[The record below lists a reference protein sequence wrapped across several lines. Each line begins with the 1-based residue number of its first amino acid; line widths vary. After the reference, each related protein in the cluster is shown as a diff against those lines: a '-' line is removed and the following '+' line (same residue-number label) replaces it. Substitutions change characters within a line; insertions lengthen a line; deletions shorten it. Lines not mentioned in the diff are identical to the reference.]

1 MANSFGSL
9 YVGASGLQSASH
21 GLNTTANNLT
31 NVNTEGY
38 VRQQVVYED
47 RDYRKIGNA
56 SVSTQYAGL
65 GVQVG
70 TIVHTRDIFLDKA
83 YRTESGR
90 YSFYQASSE
99 AVQEVYTHLQESDG
113 VQFEKAIEDFEG
125 AFEEFAKDPSD
136 TVNQN
141 LHFNS
146 IAS

>member
-99 AVQEVYTHLQESDG
+99 AVQEVYTHLS
-113 VQFEKAIEDFEG
+113 
-125 AFEEFAKDPSD
+125 
-136 TVNQN
+136 
-141 LHFNS
+141 
-146 IAS
+146 

>member
-113 VQFEKAIEDFEG
+113 K
-125 AFEEFAKDPSD
+125 AFEEAIENFQEA
-136 TVNQN
+136 
-141 LHFNS
+141 F
-146 IAS
+146 